1 MAMDC
6 MTNNVHI
13 DYLKYKYGHE
23 QNILNDENRPQNKE
37 KFP

>member
-6 MTNNVHI
+6 MTNNVHKEFF
-13 DYLKYKYGHE
+13 KYILGHE
-23 QNILNDENRPQNKE
+23 QNILTYENRPQNKE